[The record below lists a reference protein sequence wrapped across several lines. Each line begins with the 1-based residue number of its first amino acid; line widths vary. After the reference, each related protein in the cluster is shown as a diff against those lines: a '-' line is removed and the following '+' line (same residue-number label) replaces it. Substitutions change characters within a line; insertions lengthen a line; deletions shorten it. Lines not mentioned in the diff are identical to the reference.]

1 MVSYFLILFF
11 QSLTQSNDKIEKI
24 FREEEDLLKSDK
36 NYKVEETTKLRI
48 ENEVYKALKCLK
60 IKIIC
65 FIISEAMFMLFFFYY
80 VTAFCDVYKSTQ
92 ISWLL
97 DCISSYAISLMV
109 TLSVSIT
116 FSFLYKLSV
125 NYKLKILYRIC
136 IFIYSFA

>member
-48 ENEVYKALKCLK
+48 ENEVYKTLKCLK

-97 DCISSYAISLMV
+97 DCISSYAISLIFNFV
-109 TLSVSIT
+109 
-116 FSFLYKLSV
+116 
-125 NYKLKILYRIC
+125 C
-136 IFIYSFA
+136 IYYF